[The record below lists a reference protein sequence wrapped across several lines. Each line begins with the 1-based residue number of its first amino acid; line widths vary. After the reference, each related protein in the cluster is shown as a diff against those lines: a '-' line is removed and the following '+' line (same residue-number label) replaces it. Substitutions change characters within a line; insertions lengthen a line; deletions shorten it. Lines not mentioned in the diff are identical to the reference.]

1 MKENC
6 DDTPRKLHER
16 TNMGRLLPKPGFRYS
31 EKGGGG
37 SVDSGEFTSCLD
49 PMLNSSYQS
58 RLICKKAQTC
68 VEE

>member
-31 EKGGGG
+31 EKGGVALWIVG
-37 SVDSGEFTSCLD
+37 SSLVV
-49 PMLNSSYQS
+49 
-58 RLICKKAQTC
+58 LIPC
-68 VEE
+68 